1 MISILIIFQIFL
13 KVNYIFDV
21 NWFENSLAFDDNG
34 CTSTKVV
41 YIAKNKNKMI
51 GIVGASET
59 CVNNVWE
66 IGVDVIKEY
75 RNNRLATYLV
85 AKLTQE
91 LLIRNIIP
99 FYSASTTNIAS
110 HMVANKSGYVPI
122 WVDTFGTILDGSSVY
137 SDIVNV
143 LSL

>member
-13 KVNYIFDV
+13 KVNYIFGV
-21 NWFENSLAFDDNG
+21 NWFENSLAFDDNS

-59 CVNNVWE
+59 CVNTIWE

>member
-59 CVNNVWE
+59 CVNN
-66 IGVDVIKEY
+66 I
-75 RNNRLATYLV
+75 
-85 AKLTQE
+85 
-91 LLIRNIIP
+91 
-99 FYSASTTNIAS
+99 
-110 HMVANKSGYVPI
+110 
-122 WVDTFGTILDGSSVY
+122 
-137 SDIVNV
+137 
-143 LSL
+143 